1 MNKLNKRTR
10 VILYPN
16 HKPFLVDLMRKNILN
31 NEGLEEW
38 NKDCVQLWN
47 KIAPDVQSAK
57 LTNKEIETSIDT
69 LLHTFRGGHLLGH
82 TVVPIVQKGY
92 PGLLSVDKLIE
103 AVEVLEKEPE
113 NKDGLLTVQAW
124 LNLAMKKITEHKEH
138 LSDFSD
144 CYDCLVI
151 QNALNTKIS
160 RMGAAQ

>member
-1 MNKLNKRTR
+1 MSKLNKTAG

-16 HKPFLVDLMRKNILN
+16 PKPFLVDLMIKNFEN
-31 NEGLEEW
+31 NEGLEGW
-38 NKDCVQLWN
+38 NKDCVQLWS
-47 KIAPDVQSAK
+47 KIAPNVQSAK
-57 LTNKEIETSIDT
+57 LTNKEIDTSIDT
-69 LLHTFRGGHLLGH
+69 LLRTWRGGHLLST

-92 PGLLSVDKLIE
+92 PGILAVDKLIE
-103 AVEVLEKEPE
+103 ALEVLEKEPE
-113 NKDGLLTVQAW
+113 NKGGLLTVQAW

-160 RMGAAQ
+160 RMGAA